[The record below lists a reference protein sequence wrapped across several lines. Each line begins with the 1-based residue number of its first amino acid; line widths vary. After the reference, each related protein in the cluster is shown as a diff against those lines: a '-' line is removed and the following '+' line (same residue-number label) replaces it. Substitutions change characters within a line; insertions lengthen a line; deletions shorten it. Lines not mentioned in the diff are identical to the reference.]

1 MRSKGS
7 KHLGRFHETIFLY
20 NASADYHSKYLYRSY
35 DSDYVENF
43 YKHTELAGNGVLLR
57 TVWDDIAP
65 VPGRIL
71 DYNSRVAFNR
81 LTYEN
86 IRSHTHYHGDFGL
99 GQRRLG

>member
-7 KHLGRFHETIFLY
+7 KHLGRFHDTIFLY
-20 NASADYHSKYLYRSY
+20 SARADYHFKHLYCSY
-35 DSDYVENF
+35 DSDYVEKF
-43 YKHTELAGNGVLLR
+43 SKHTELAGNGFLLG
-57 TVWDDIAP
+57 TVWDDITP

-71 DYNSRVAFNR
+71 DYNSGVASNR